1 MVGAAIMLTGGY
13 RPEEQAGRV
22 ATPRRITESGLE
34 HLEIELSGTFKNV
47 FEATR

>member
-1 MVGAAIMLTGGY
+1 MVGTAIMLGGY

-34 HLEIELSGTFKNV
+34 HLKIELSGTFGRV